1 MDLSELDVLEDD
13 DIIQNDD
20 QNQNQGNEPEP
31 PQNEEEENG
40 EDENQD
46 DDDNGG
52 QQENNDE
59 NENQNDDEN
68 QNVDAIQEY
77 LKSLGIE
84 DPDKIKFENE
94 DGQIEEK
101 SWKDLT
107 EDEKLNILKT
117 QQSNDENELDDDEID
132 LINRIRLSNMSISDF
147 VTAIKQQGAN
157 EYAQQL
163 EQQNGGQQYT
173 YVVDDL
179 SDDELFMLDMQSRL
193 GEDNITEDELKEAL
207 DTAKANEALFKK
219 QIDGLRQEYKTLEDR
234 RNEEEALK
242 YEQQRQEEF
251 ETYSNNV
258 INGINNFSSIGELN
272 VTMDNNERQELYDF
286 LTGADAA
293 GINYFQKALADPDT
307 LVRTAWFALHGED
320 VLRDISQYY
329 NKQIQEVAK
338 ENYNKGLK
346 DGKPKQEPKPKQ
358 SKVVVKPKS
367 DVYNRVDV
375 KKSIDDLDDLD

>member
-1 MDLSELDVLEDD
+1 MDLNELDVLDED
-13 DIIQNDD
+13 IVQVVD
-20 QNQNQGNEPEP
+20 QPQTQEVVPEPEP
-31 PQNEEEENG
+31 SNDNQDGEEDGEHDDDGQGSQDGEGEGEGNG
-40 EDENQD
+40 EGEREEDKST
-46 DDDNGG
+46 
-52 QQENNDE
+52 
-59 NENQNDDEN
+59 
-68 QNVDAIQEY
+68 AIEKY
-77 LKSLGIE
+77 LKTLGIE
-84 DPDKIKFENE
+84 DPSKIKFENE
-94 DGQIEEK
+94 NGEIEEK
-101 SWKDLT
+101 SWEELS
-107 EDEKLNILKT
+107 EDEKLNILQT
-117 QQSNDENELDDDEID
+117 EQNNEDDLDDDEID
-132 LINRIRLSNMSISDF
+132 LINRIRLSNMSIQDF
-147 VTAIKQQGAN
+147 VAAIKQQGAA
-157 EYAQQL
+157 EYAKQL
-163 EQQNGGQQYT
+163 EQNGEQQYN
-173 YVVDDL
+173 YIVDDL

-193 GEDNITEDELKEAL
+193 GEDNVTEDELKEAL

-219 QIDGLRQEYKTLEDR
+219 QIDGLRQEYKRLEDR
-234 RNEEEALK
+234 RNEEETLK

-338 ENYNKGLK
+338 ENYDKGLK

-358 SKVVVKPKS
+358 NKVVVKPKS
-367 DVYNRVDV
+367 NVFNRVDV